1 MDQPVT
7 ASEHLPPQPPPPP
20 ADRPGRRAEVTAKSV
35 QIVLLCLG
43 GLLLTAGVIVFT
55 AVAWRQLGDGGR
67 LTILAGTTGLLM
79 AVPFALTRFRLW
91 ATAETLAATATLAL
105 WCSALAGYYLYLP
118 SGTGL
123 TAVSVARWTAAVLVA
138 AALYRIAA
146 RVAAPAWA
154 LLPLAATGAA
164 FAAFGDA
171 LEAALHMGAIGLL
184 LAGAAWTVKAA
195 PTRHTGADQ
204 WSARVLL
211 AAAITTVFLAGMRAA
226 FGLDA
231 AILPVAAATGC
242 LLAAA
247 CMLATAHAR
256 FAGASTAAV
265 AVLGSAAGALT
276 IASWVLALRSLEPLV
291 AVPAFGLSA
300 VAVILAASW
309 TDPNGY
315 ERLPLGAAA
324 SAVTASLAVLGAVI
338 TDAYELTAFFAAAV
352 LSLAVSFIFPAALAD
367 ALRKGAMVIGASV
380 LAWCTFVSATAL
392 PVAYGAEPNPLVQWE
407 VPAIAVGSAV
417 GVFLV
422 AKGWRRDFLALA
434 AATAAMS
441 AGALAGRSA
450 ASLAAVAA
458 LAVLVAFT
466 SPGTGRRVLGWTAA
480 YPAVTAAALA
490 WAYRPATNDLD
501 PGSALAVAVGV
512 VSVLLAATWF
522 VRRGGDS
529 SGDRG
534 RADLVWGRVGAHSM
548 IGVYLVWLTGIAL
561 ADGISLDAPLGFTAY
576 AGALAAAAIA
586 NPAKRL
592 GHVLGSCASMV
603 VAALMFAAYG
613 GATAVEWYTVPP
625 AVVLVGLGLWLLR
638 HDAATSSWLAL
649 GPALAVGFGPSLVM
663 ALGPEGDPWRRIAV
677 GAAAV
682 AVLMAGAWR
691 RWQAPLVLGAVVL
704 TALAVNEIALVWSA
718 VPKWI
723 PLSIG
728 GAVLIAAGATLEQR
742 RRDLARIGRSLKAMR

>member
-1 MDQPVT
+1 MDQPVA

-20 ADRPGRRAEVTAKSV
+20 ADPPGRRAEVTAKSV
-35 QIVLLCLG
+35 QLVLLCLG

-67 LTILAGTTGLLM
+67 LTILAGTTGLLL

-154 LLPLAATGAA
+154 LPPLAATGAA

-195 PTRHTGADQ
+195 PTRHAGADQ
-204 WSARVLL
+204 WSARLLL
-211 AAAITTVFLAGMRAA
+211 AAAITTVFLAGLRAA

-256 FAGASTAAV
+256 FTGAPTAAI
-265 AVLGSAAGALT
+265 AVLASAAGALT
-276 IASWVLALRSLEPLV
+276 AASWVLALRSAEPLT
-291 AVPAFGLSA
+291 AVPAFGLAA
-300 VAVILAASW
+300 VAVILAAAW

-324 SAVTASLAVLGAVI
+324 TAVTASLAVLGAVT
-338 TDAYELTAFFAAAV
+338 TDAYELSAFFAAAL
-352 LSLAVSFIFPAALAD
+352 LSLAASPIFPAALAD
-367 ALRKGAMVIGASV
+367 ALRKGAMVIGAAV
-380 LAWCTFVSATAL
+380 LTWCAFASATAL
-392 PVAYGAEPNPLVQWE
+392 PVAFGAEPNLLVRWE
-407 VPAIAVGSAV
+407 VPAIAAAGAL

-422 AKGWRRDFLALA
+422 AKGWRRDFLALVA
-434 AATAAMS
+434 AVAAMG

-450 ASLAAVAA
+450 ASLTAVAA
-458 LAVLVAFT
+458 LTVLVAFT
-466 SPGTGRRVLGWTAA
+466 SPGAGRRVLAWTAA
-480 YPAVTAAALA
+480 YPAITAAALA
-490 WAYRPATNDLD
+490 WSYRPATNDLD
-501 PGSALAVAVGV
+501 PGPALMVAVV
-512 VSVLLAATWF
+512 AVSVLLAATWF
-522 VRRGGDS
+522 VRRDG
-529 SGDRG
+529 
-534 RADLVWGRVGAHSM
+534 ADLAWARVGAHLT

-561 ADGISLDAPLGFTAY
+561 IDGMDLYAPTGFTVY

-586 NPAKRL
+586 SRAGRL
-592 GHVLGSCASMV
+592 GHVFGSCGAMIA
-603 VAALMFAAYG
+603 AALMFAAYS

-625 AVVLVGLGLWLLR
+625 AAVLVGLGLWLLR
-638 HDAATSSWLAL
+638 RDAATSSWPAL
-649 GPALAVGFGPSLVM
+649 GPALAVGLGPSLVM
-663 ALGPEGDPWRRIAV
+663 ALGPDGDPWRRIAV
-677 GAAAV
+677 GAVAV
-682 AVLMAGAWR
+682 AVLLAGAWR
-691 RWQAPLVLGAVVL
+691 RWQAPLVLGSVVL
-704 TALAVNEIALVWSA
+704 AVLAVNEIALVWSA

-723 PLSIG
+723 PLSAG